1 MLYFLNENTDMKN
14 KNLLWLGAIGIGIY
28 YLLKKDNNSNPTTSE
43 NTITTDKRFSFTK
56 EDLEGGDRTINI
68 TEDVGILKRM
78 GISLSYKMPYRGGA
92 RPTRFMEETSGMWIV
107 SGNAPELKTRTVC
120 PNEAFELSLNA
131 NGSKDAN
138 CVKVASTKDVIDYIF
153 NNSSLNW
160 LAKFGERR
168 KKSNGRDDLPMGMPQ
183 KSLPTGMSKY
193 GSNLGRGT
201 YAIPSGISL

>member
-1 MLYFLNENTDMKN
+1 MKN
-14 KNLLWLGAIGIGIY
+14 KNLLWLGAIGISIY
-28 YLLKKDNNSNPTTSE
+28 YLLKKDNTSNPKTSE

-68 TEDVGILKRM
+68 TEDVGILSKRM
-78 GISLSYKMPYRGGA
+78 GISLSYKMPYYGGA
-92 RPTRFMEETSGMWIV
+92 RPSRFIEETSGMWIV

-131 NGSKDAN
+131 NGSKDSN

-160 LAKFGERR
+160 LAEFGERIKKR
-168 KKSNGRDDLPMGMPQ
+168 KKGDALPMGTLPQ
-183 KSLPTGMSKY
+183 KGFPTGMSKY

-201 YAIPSGISL
+201 YAVPSGISL

>member
-1 MLYFLNENTDMKN
+1 MKN

-28 YLLKKDNNSNPTTSE
+28 YLLKKDNTSNPKTSE

-68 TEDVGILKRM
+68 TEDVGILSKRM

-92 RPTRFMEETSGMWIV
+92 RPSRFMEETSGMWIV

-131 NGSKDAN
+131 NGSKDSN

-160 LAKFGERR
+160 LAEFGERI
-168 KKSNGRDDLPMGMPQ
+168 KKRQKGDALPMGALPMGMPQ
-183 KSLPTGMSKY
+183 KAFPTGMSKY

-201 YAIPSGISL
+201 YSVPSGISL

>member
-1 MLYFLNENTDMKN
+1 MKN

-68 TEDVGILKRM
+68 TEDVGILSKRM

-92 RPTRFMEETSGMWIV
+92 RPSRFMEETSGMWIV

-131 NGSKDAN
+131 NGSKDSN

-160 LAKFGERR
+160 LAEFGERI
-168 KKSNGRDDLPMGMPQ
+168 KKRQKGDALPMGALPMGMPQ
-183 KSLPTGMSKY
+183 KAFPTGMSKY

-201 YAIPSGISL
+201 YSVPSGISL